1 MLYIYTQSYHSDN
14 SVFRACVASPA
25 AQEACKRLRNNT
37 CTRIQFAI
45 PSRYIARVHSFAY
58 FVIINY
64 FCVIYGNVQPWW
76 IDCSNVALNLFVRDT
91 GAQPHRRNV
100 AAHLFFF
107 VLLSVHKCWFT
118 NSNTLIYMYL
128 CIAVCTHVWVWWV
141 KKRQVHSGPKKKSRK
156 DAYRRV
162 KCTED
167 VEKV

>member
-1 MLYIYTQSYHSDN
+1 MKPSSSSIEDVQFRNTTNKLIYVMLYIYTQSYHSDN

-100 AAHLFFF
+100 AAHLFFLASKRSQ
-107 VLLSVHKCWFT
+107 VLVYELEYI
-118 NSNTLIYMYL
+118 NIYVLMYS
-128 CIAVCTHVWVWWV
+128 CVYACV
-141 KKRQVHSGPKKKSRK
+141 SMMG
-156 DAYRRV
+156 
-162 KCTED
+162 
-167 VEKV
+167 